1 MHWLYL
7 MAGLACFGLAMMRNI
22 STPVVLLFLAGAFGF
37 ILAWIVGMLRARISS
52 QSRDIAH
59 IMGPDE
65 LRKLREQ
72 AEARRNAASKP
83 PTDTAP

>member
-7 MAGLACFGLAMMRNI
+7 LAGLACFGLALMRNI
-22 STPVVLLFLAGAFGF
+22 STPLVLVFLAGAFGF
-37 ILAWIVGMLRARISS
+37 LLAWIVGMLKARISS
-52 QSRDIAH
+52 QSRDILH

-72 AEARRNAASKP
+72 AEARRQAGKP
-83 PTDTAP
+83 PADSTP